1 MKNKL
6 VLLAG
11 AAAGYVLGTR
21 AGRERYEQIK
31 DSANRMWHSP
41 KVQEK
46 VSGAENVVTD
56 AAKSAVDTAGSKIGE
71 FMHRSDNG
79 EGEAKV
85 FKYDDED
92 DVGVDLDAET
102 DETLR

>member
-31 DSANRMWHSP
+31 DRATRLWNNP
-41 KVQEK
+41 KVQDK
-46 VSGAENVVTD
+46 VSGAEDAVTD
-56 AAKSAVDTAGSKIGE
+56 AAKSAVDAAGSKIGE
-71 FMHRSDNG
+71 FMHRTDNG
-79 EGEAKV
+79 DGNGNGEA
-85 FKYDDED
+85 FRHDD
-92 DVGVDLDAET
+92 DLSVNDDAET
-102 DETLR
+102 DEPLR